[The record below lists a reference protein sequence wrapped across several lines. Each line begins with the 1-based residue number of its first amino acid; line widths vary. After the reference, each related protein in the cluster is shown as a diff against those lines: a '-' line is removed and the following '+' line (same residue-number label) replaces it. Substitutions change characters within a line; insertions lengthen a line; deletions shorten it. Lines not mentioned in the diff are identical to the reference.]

1 MAILG
6 YARVSRGDQAAAN
19 QRPALLEAGATKIFT
34 DEGVSGATPP
44 ASRPAFAELLTYARE
59 GDEIVAYRLD
69 RIARN
74 AAAALALVED
84 LDGRGITL
92 RTIADGLSTRGTTG
106 RLVLTIIAAIA
117 EMERSVVRERTLAG
131 LDRVRAQGRPLG
143 RKPSLT
149 GDAVMLANRL
159 RREGVSAAQVARQL
173 GTSKSTII
181 RITRGYDA

>member
-6 YARVSRGDQAAAN
+6 YERVSRGDQTAAN
-19 QRPALLEAGATKIFT
+19 QRPALIEAGATRIFT

-59 GDEIVAYRLD
+59 GDVVLSYRLD
-69 RIARN
+69 RVARN

-84 LDGRGITL
+84 LDARGITL
-92 RTIADGLSTRGTTG
+92 RTIADGLSTQGTTG
-106 RLVLTIIAAIA
+106 RLVLAILAAVA
-117 EMERSVVRERTLAG
+117 ESERAVLRERTLAG
-131 LDRVRAQGRPLG
+131 LDRVRAEGRPLG
-143 RKPSLT
+143 RRPSLT
-149 GDAVMLANRL
+149 GDAVLLANRL
-159 RREGVSAAQVARQL
+159 RREGVSAAQAARQL